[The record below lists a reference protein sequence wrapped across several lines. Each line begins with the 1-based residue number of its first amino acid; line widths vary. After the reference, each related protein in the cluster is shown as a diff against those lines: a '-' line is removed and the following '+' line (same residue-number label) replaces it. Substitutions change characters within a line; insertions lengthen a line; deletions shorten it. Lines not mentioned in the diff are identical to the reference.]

1 MRFFGRRLRV
11 RNGLTGLIP
20 GFALVQA
27 GCMPCLTYVCRAPE
41 AIDGSD
47 NGVEREMSGPIGNIQ
62 ADTMRSVTQAKTN
75 GKIQRLSPERLAEL
89 RVPATATTPEEKQAA
104 LKRATEGLRVN
115 VRVTRD
121 MYRPR

>member
-1 MRFFGRRLRV
+1 
-11 RNGLTGLIP
+11 
-20 GFALVQA
+20 
-27 GCMPCLTYVCRAPE
+27 
-41 AIDGSD
+41 
-47 NGVEREMSGPIGNIQ
+47 MSGPDGNMLV
-62 ADTMRSVTQAKTN
+62 DTMRSVTQAKTN

-89 RVPATATTPEEKQAA
+89 RVPATAKTPEEKQAA

>member
-1 MRFFGRRLRV
+1 
-11 RNGLTGLIP
+11 
-20 GFALVQA
+20 
-27 GCMPCLTYVCRAPE
+27 
-41 AIDGSD
+41 
-47 NGVEREMSGPIGNIQ
+47 MSGPIGNIG
-62 ADTMRSVTQAKTN
+62 ADTMRHVAQAKTN

-89 RVPATATTPEEKQAA
+89 RVPATAKTPEEKQAA

>member
-1 MRFFGRRLRV
+1 
-11 RNGLTGLIP
+11 
-20 GFALVQA
+20 
-27 GCMPCLTYVCRAPE
+27 
-41 AIDGSD
+41 
-47 NGVEREMSGPIGNIQ
+47 MSGPIGNTQ
-62 ADTMRSVTQAKTN
+62 ADTMRSVTKAKTN

-89 RVPATATTPEEKQAA
+89 RVPATAKTPEEKQAA